1 MLGSLHEVRP
11 GRTIYI
17 ETFFGNPSGQLAP
30 SNLVALLVIGCNCRH
45 QQASVKQQRESLHHM
60 PANLPETASE
70 TGSAVPSRLDLL
82 CLGHHDVQQA
92 TVFDMINSF

>member
-17 ETFFGNPSGQLAP
+17 ETFFGNPNGQLAP

-60 PANLPETASE
+60 PANLPETALAQQYPRGLTCSVSGIM
-70 TGSAVPSRLDLL
+70 TSSRRLSS
-82 CLGHHDVQQA
+82 
-92 TVFDMINSF
+92 I